1 MSVVGSSF
9 DYFST
14 KAPVLRQPLGFAAD
28 TQLFGVPGAGL
39 LDDVA
44 TAGGKRFAKNI
55 GGDATTAAL
64 KKQITG
70 ELAEELGEE
79 LAESVG
85 QRVGKQLAESG
96 VTKATKKE
104 VGEKIAKELIEDGVA
119 PELAEKIA
127 KEAVQK
133 QVKSNAMNAAA
144 QKIGKTFIKG
154 GIIAGAAFGIWN
166 FSAGFVSAA
175 GDALG
180 AAGEETATEIVE
192 WMGENPIIAAGV
204 GGLGLLLVG
213 GFILSFLAPMFAAN
227 KAKKVVTKDD
237 DEEGGE

>member
-28 TQLFGVPGAGL
+28 TQRFGVPGAGL

-79 LAESVG
+79 LAETVG

-144 QKIGKTFIKG
+144 ERVY
-154 GIIAGAAFGIWN
+154 
-166 FSAGFVSAA
+166 SAIRK
-175 GDALG
+175 
-180 AAGEETATEIVE
+180 ERTQETVMDLMQTRDRLYEVLDYHRYEQQI
-192 WMGENPIIAAGV
+192 
-204 GGLGLLLVG
+204 
-213 GFILSFLAPMFAAN
+213 
-227 KAKKVVTKDD
+227 DD
-237 DEEGGE
+237 LIRKSEK